1 MEGERI
7 RILLIGSG
15 GREHA
20 LAWKLS
26 QSPRVE
32 FIKVVPGN
40 GGTAAGLPKVQ
51 NVADVNP
58 EDFSSLLAFAS
69 DNKVNLVVPGP
80 EMFLVAGIGDLVRAG
95 MVPCYYSYCLC

>member
-1 MEGERI
+1 MEGEQL

-26 QSPRVE
+26 KSPRVDV
-32 FIKVVPGN
+32 IKVAPGN

-51 NVADVNP
+51 NVNLKTD
-58 EDFSSLLAFAS
+58 DFPGLLEFATEH
-69 DNKVNLVVPGP
+69 NVNLVIPGP
-80 EMFLVAGIGDLVRAG
+80 ENPLVAGIGDVVRKG
-95 MVPCYYSYCLC
+95 VDP